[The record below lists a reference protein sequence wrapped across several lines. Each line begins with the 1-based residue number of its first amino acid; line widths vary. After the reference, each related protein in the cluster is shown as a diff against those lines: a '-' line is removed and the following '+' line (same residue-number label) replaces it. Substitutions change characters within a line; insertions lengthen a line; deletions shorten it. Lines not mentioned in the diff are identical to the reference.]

1 MLQLTIKCMNVF
13 SYSLQHLLFL
23 IIKIIIIVVT
33 PFSVPNVPYVN
44 TTHSNHHPHYYLII
58 FSIYGYR
65 ASIKPKNK
73 E

>member
-33 PFSVPNVPYVN
+33 PISVPNVPYVN